1 MFVDLAPDFQRMCDS
16 TSITNTTS
24 TRPAIDPGA
33 LAYSRQRTPV
43 PRLGKPDDVSAAAL
57 FLVSDDCSYT
67 TGVNQMVDG
76 GWMAG

>member
-1 MFVDLAPDFQRMCDS
+1 MRDS

-33 LAYSRQRTPV
+33 LAYSEQRTAM
-43 PRLGKPDDVSAAAL
+43 PRLGNPDDVAAAAL
-57 FLVSDDCSYT
+57 FLASDDCSYT